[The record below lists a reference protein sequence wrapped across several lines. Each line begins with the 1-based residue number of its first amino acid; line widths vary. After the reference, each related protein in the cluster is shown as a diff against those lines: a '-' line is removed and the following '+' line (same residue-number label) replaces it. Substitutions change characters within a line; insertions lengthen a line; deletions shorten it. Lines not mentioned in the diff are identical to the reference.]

1 MNDRRKVL
9 ELFEQQKEYTDKRIS
24 EGIEKYRKG
33 NAEIIVTDKNGIC
46 SFRGFYGDY
55 ELEFE
60 VNGKTIK
67 KTVLLSSKSD
77 NKIKVVL

>member
-33 NAEIIVTDKNGIC
+33 NAEIIVTDKNGKA
-46 SFRGFYGDY
+46 
-55 ELEFE
+55 
-60 VNGKTIK
+60 VPNVKIK
-67 KTVLLSSKSD
+67 AVQKTVSSRASTHLLMMRFFLNGYIMQALKR
-77 NKIKVVL
+77 